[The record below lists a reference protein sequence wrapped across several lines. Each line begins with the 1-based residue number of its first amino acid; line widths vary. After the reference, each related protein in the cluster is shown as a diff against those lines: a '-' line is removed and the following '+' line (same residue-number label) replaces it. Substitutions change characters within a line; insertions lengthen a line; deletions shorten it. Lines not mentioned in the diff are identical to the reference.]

1 MKNDLLLKAL
11 DQLAKAI
18 DVVAYHAVQGED
30 KYQVTGLLQEYQSL
44 TAQLRSDM
52 QPNSSTQP
60 QLNKASVS
68 DGWQELTDVQKLKR
82 GDIVRHVGGQGYS
95 FLIDTCYG
103 GRATG
108 VCSVDITNAQEWEVM
123 PANRC

>member
-1 MKNDLLLKAL
+1 MNNVLLLNSL
-11 DQLAKAI
+11 TQLANAI
-18 DVVAYHAVQGED
+18 HTLGYHLQSHED
-30 KYQVTGLLQEYQSL
+30 KDAVYGHLQMFEKQV
-44 TAQLRSDM
+44 AQLRSEL
-52 QPNSSTQP
+52 QTNSSTQP

-68 DGWQELTDVQKLKR
+68 DGWQELTDVQKLNR

-108 VCSVDITNAQEWEVM
+108 VCSVDITNAKEWEVM
-123 PANRC
+123 PANRR

>member
-1 MKNDLLLKAL
+1 MNNALLLNSL
-11 DQLAKAI
+11 TQLANAI
-18 DVVAYHAVQGED
+18 HTLGYHLTSHED
-30 KYQVTGLLQEYQSL
+30 KDAVFGHLQMFEKQI
-44 TAQLRSDM
+44 TQLRFEM
-52 QPNSSTQP
+52 
-60 QLNKASVS
+60 QLNNDNKTDVS
-68 DGWQELTDVQKLKR
+68 DGWQPVGDVRRLKR

-123 PANRC
+123 PANRR